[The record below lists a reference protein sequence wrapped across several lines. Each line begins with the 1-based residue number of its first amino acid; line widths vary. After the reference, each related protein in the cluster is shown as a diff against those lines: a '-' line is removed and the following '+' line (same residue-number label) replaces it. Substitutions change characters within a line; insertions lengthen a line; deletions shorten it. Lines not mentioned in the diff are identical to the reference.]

1 VTGTR
6 RALFVLL
13 FASYAYFYQAG
24 GWNQNSRFDLVRA
37 ITNEHTLSIDPFRHA
52 TGDIAFFDGHY
63 YSDKA
68 PGIAL
73 TAVPVVALVRPVL
86 KAFGGDPET
95 FAGLALLSYLST
107 VFTAGLFTALAGVC
121 LFTLSIELGASAMG
135 ALFAAVT
142 FGLATPIWTL
152 ATIFIGHSFAAAFLL
167 FAFAAA
173 LRVGTTDP
181 VRDVRLGAIVG
192 LAAGWATVSEFPAA
206 IPAVLLALLTALH
219 AWPLG
224 RVRAMRILGA
234 MTGGALLAAA
244 ALMLYQYACFG
255 SPFHIAY
262 TSEQGYAGMQQGVFG
277 VTLPKMIRL
286 RRILFGDY
294 RGLLP
299 LAPTLA
305 VAPLGLALLL
315 LPTRSQKRV
324 GPPANILGRRRQA
337 ALVAAAIAVYFI
349 LLNASYA
356 YWEGGW
362 SYGPRHASPAIP
374 FLCLGLAALWTSSPR
389 IGRWILA
396 GLSAYGLAVTLV
408 AVSTMPLPPAN
419 IEHPVADFLWP
430 AFRDGDLA
438 LNTQT
443 MASGGV
449 NLDFRG
455 HHEPRAAFNLGMKLG
470 LTGHASLVPLGLV
483 WAGCIVVL
491 YDDRKATGV
500 FRAARQSA
508 S

>member
-1 VTGTR
+1 MTR
-6 RALFVLL
+6 TRAALFVLL
-13 FASYAYFYQAG
+13 FVSFAYFYQAG

-37 ITNEHTLSIDPFRHA
+37 ITNEHTLNIDPFRHS
-52 TGDIAFFDGHY
+52 TGDIALFEGHY

-73 TAVPVVALVRPVL
+73 AAAPLVALVRPVL
-86 KAFGGDPET
+86 HAVGGDPET

-121 LFTLSIELGASAMG
+121 LFTLSVDLGVSTGG
-135 ALFAAVT
+135 ALFAAIT
-142 FGLATPIWTL
+142 FALATPIWTL
-152 ATIFIGHSFAAAFLL
+152 ATIFIGHAFAAALL
-167 FAFAAA
+167 VFAFAAA
-173 LRVGTTDP
+173 LRVGAGDP
-181 VRDVRLGAIVG
+181 SRDVRLGAMVG
-192 LAAGWATVSEFPAA
+192 VAAGWATVSEFPAA
-206 IPAVLLALLTALH
+206 IPAAVLALLTTIH

-224 RVRAMRILGA
+224 GARRARVVGA
-234 MTGGALLAAA
+234 MTAGALACAAV
-244 ALMLYQYACFG
+244 LMGYQYACFG

-262 TSEQGYAGMQQGVFG
+262 SSEQGYVGMQQGVFG
-277 VTLPKMIRL
+277 VSLPKMIRL

-305 VAPLGLALLL
+305 LAPLGMVALMLR
-315 LPTRSQKRV
+315 PKR
-324 GPPANILGRRRQA
+324 GPNVPHHPAIIGRRGRA
-337 ALVAAAIAVYFI
+337 SLVATLIAVYFI

-374 FLCLGLAALWTSSPR
+374 FLCLGLGALWTMLPR
-389 IGRWILA
+389 SGRWALA
-396 GLSAYGLAVTLV
+396 LLSAYGVAVTVV

-419 IEHPVADFLWP
+419 IPRPMAEFLWP

-455 HHEPRAAFNLGMKLG
+455 HHEPRAAFNLGMKIG
-470 LTGHASLVPLGLV
+470 LQGHASLVPLAVVWLSCGL
-483 WAGCIVVL
+483 WLSADL
-491 YDDRKATGV
+491 RE
-500 FRAARQSA
+500 RRQP
-508 S
+508 

>member
-1 VTGTR
+1 
-6 RALFVLL
+6 
-13 FASYAYFYQAG
+13 
-24 GWNQNSRFDLVRA
+24 
-37 ITNEHTLSIDPFRHA
+37 
-52 TGDIAFFDGHY
+52 
-63 YSDKA
+63 
-68 PGIAL
+68 
-73 TAVPVVALVRPVL
+73 
-86 KAFGGDPET
+86 
-95 FAGLALLSYLST
+95 
-107 VFTAGLFTALAGVC
+107 
-121 LFTLSIELGASAMG
+121 
-135 ALFAAVT
+135 
-142 FGLATPIWTL
+142 
-152 ATIFIGHSFAAAFLL
+152 
-167 FAFAAA
+167 
-173 LRVGTTDP
+173 
-181 VRDVRLGAIVG
+181 
-192 LAAGWATVSEFPAA
+192 
-206 IPAVLLALLTALH
+206 
-219 AWPLG
+219 
-224 RVRAMRILGA
+224 
-234 MTGGALLAAA
+234 
-244 ALMLYQYACFG
+244 MLYQYACFG

-315 LPTRSQKRV
+315 LPNRKPRSAGV
-324 GPPANILGRRRQA
+324 SAEMLARRRPA
-337 ALVAAAIAVYFI
+337 ALVAAAIAVYFV

-374 FLCLGLAALWTSSPR
+374 FLCLGLAALWTASPP

-396 GLSAYGLAVTLV
+396 GLSAYGLAITVV

-449 NLDFRG
+449 DLDFRG

-470 LTGHASLVPLGLV
+470 LRGHASLVPLALV
-483 WAGCIVVL
+483 WAACIFAL
-491 YDDRKATGV
+491 YEDRRVSGA
-500 FRAARQSA
+500 
-508 S
+508 